1 MNLIQLESGATVRTI
16 DLTTLP
22 LVIGRQPSRGASVVH
37 PTISREHARLFA
49 REGGISVADLNS
61 SNGTFVNGER
71 VTRADLKHGD
81 VLRLGQVEF
90 RVDLGLGEV
99 AKPAAGGGAANAAA
113 KKPTA
118 DELFGDDDGG
128 IKLEEDHLRIDVHG
142 GSDRSPS
149 GATATFIGSPTALG
163 GGIAPP
169 PPKSVYAEALRRPD
183 DPKRSG
189 NLLTADVEQQS
200 TIRRLVTFIV
210 VLAIAVGLFWGAM
223 RLIESMPDDD
233 GFGDDEPTP
242 TETED
247 GG

>member
-1 MNLIQLESGATVRTI
+1 MNLIQLESGSPARTI
-16 DLTTLP
+16 ELSSLP
-22 LVIGRQPSRGASVVH
+22 LVIGRQPARGASVVH

-49 REGGISVADLNS
+49 REGGIAVADLNS

-99 AKPAAGGGAANAAA
+99 DRPAAGTT
-113 KKPTA
+113 TA
-118 DELFGDDDGG
+118 ESNRPADSELFGDDDGG
-128 IKLEEDHLRIDVHG
+128 IRLEEDHLKLDVHG
-142 GSDRSPS
+142 GGARAPG
-149 GATATFIGSPTALG
+149 GATSTFIGSPAALA

-169 PPKSVYAEALRRPD
+169 PPKSVYAEALRRPV
-183 DPKRSG
+183 DPKRAG

-200 TIRRLVTFIV
+200 AIRRFITFAV
-210 VLAIAVGLFWGAM
+210 VLAIAAGLFWGAM
-223 RLIESMPDDD
+223 RLIESMPDDA
-233 GFGDDEPTP
+233 GFGDDDATKSEPD
-242 TETED
+242 E